1 MFLKYFPILAWSKSY
16 TYNDLAEDGLAAIIV
31 TIMLIP
37 QSLAYA
43 MLAGLPPEMG
53 LYASIIPLVLYAI
66 FGTSKT
72 LAVGPVAVIALMT
85 SASCSQFAN
94 PGSSEYII
102 FAIIL
107 ALMSGII
114 LILMGLLKLGFI
126 ANFLSHPVISGFITA
141 SGLIIAASQL
151 NHILGIEGT
160 GSNLYDILYNL
171 ISNLMNINVYTVFLG
186 SCAIIIL
193 FWCKT
198 RLKNFLLAR
207 GFKPLMANILSR
219 TGPVFAVVLTSL
231 AVWLFNMETRQVA
244 IVGSI
249 PEGLPSFAIPS
260 FIATIWRELLP
271 AAILI
276 SLVGYVET
284 VSVAQTLASKRRQ
297 RIDPNQELIALG
309 FSNVGSGISGGFP
322 VTGGFARSVVNFD
335 AGAKTPAAGAFTA
348 IGIAL
353 ATLFLTPALFY
364 LPKATLSATIIIAVL
379 SLVDFKAVFRT
390 FSYSRPDGLAMAG
403 TILITLLLGVEI
415 GIVSGVGISLLMYL
429 YRTSRPH
436 IARIGQVP
444 GTQHFRNVNRHLVI
458 TSEKVISL
466 RIDESLYF
474 PNARFLEDSV
484 NSFVGKEPDVTDVIL
499 MFSAINYLDAS
510 ALESLEAINRR
521 LADAKVNLHLSE
533 VKGPVMDQLKR
544 THFLLELSGQVFLS
558 QFDAFKSLEPK
569 LAEKTLNF
577 NKIS

>member
-1 MFLKYFPILAWSKSY
+1 MYSKYFPILEWFKSY
-16 TYNDLAEDGLAAIIV
+16 TYTDFTDDSVAAVIV

-53 LYASIIPLVLYAI
+53 LYASIIPLILYAI

-94 PGSSEYII
+94 PGSAEYVVLAVTL
-102 FAIIL
+102 AI
-107 ALMSGII
+107 MSGIM
-114 LILMGLLKLGFI
+114 LITMGLLKLGFV

-151 NHILGIEGT
+151 NHIFGIEGR
-160 GSNLYDILYNL
+160 GSNLLDILHNL
-171 ISNLMNINVYTVFLG
+171 ISNLSHLNPYTLVIGVFALT
-186 SCAIIIL
+186 IL
-193 FWCKT
+193 FWCKK
-198 RLKNFLLAR
+198 RLKQFMLNL
-207 GFKPLMANILSR
+207 GSSPLTSDVVSR
-219 TGPVFAVVLTSL
+219 TGPVIAVVLTTTM
-231 AVWLFNMETRQVA
+231 VWVFGLGANKVA
-244 IVGSI
+244 IVGKI
-249 PEGLPSFAIPS
+249 PDGLPSLGFPS
-260 FIATIWRELLP
+260 FSFSIWAELLAP
-271 AAILI
+271 ALLI
-276 SLVGYVET
+276 TLVGYVET

-353 ATLFLTPALFY
+353 ATVFLTPLLFY
-364 LPKATLSATIIIAVL
+364 LPKATLAATIIIAVL
-379 SLVDFKAVFRT
+379 SLVDFKSVQKT
-390 FSYSRPDGLAMAG
+390 FSYSRPDGLAMTC
-403 TILITLLLGVEI
+403 TIFATLLMGVEI
-415 GIVSGVGISLLMYL
+415 GIISGVGISLLMYL

-436 IARIGQVP
+436 IARVGQVP

-474 PNARFLEDSV
+474 PNARFLEDTIYGY
-484 NSFVGKEPDVTDVIL
+484 VGREPEINDVIL
-499 MFSAINYLDAS
+499 VFSAINYLDAS
-510 ALESLEAINRR
+510 ALESLESINRR
-521 LADAKVNLHLSE
+521 LADAKVNLHFSE
-533 VKGPVMDQLKR
+533 VKGPVMDQLQR
-544 THFLLELSGQVFLS
+544 TNFLAELSGQVFLS
-558 QFDAFKSLEPK
+558 QFEAFKTLEPD
-569 LAEKTLNF
+569 LAEGSITF
-577 NKIS
+577 NKV

>member
-1 MFLKYFPILAWSKSY
+1 
-16 TYNDLAEDGLAAIIV
+16 
-31 TIMLIP
+31 
-37 QSLAYA
+37 

-53 LYASIIPLVLYAI
+53 LYASIIPLILYAI

-85 SASCSQFAN
+85 SASCSQFAD
-94 PGSSEYII
+94 PGSSEYIL

-107 ALMSGII
+107 ALLSGII
-114 LILMGLLKLGFI
+114 LAFMGLLKLGFI

-141 SGLIIAASQL
+141 SGLIIASSQL
-151 NHILGIEGT
+151 NHILGIEGS
-160 GSNLYDILYNL
+160 GSNLYEILVNLAGNL
-171 ISNLMNINVYTVFLG
+171 ININGYTVSLG
-186 SCAIIIL
+186 VFALIIL

-198 RLKNFLLAR
+198 RLRNFLLYR
-207 GFKPLMANILSR
+207 GLKPFIADILSR
-219 TGPVFAVVLTSL
+219 TGPVFAVLLTSL
-231 AVWLFNMETRQVA
+231 AVWLLDLEIKQVA

-249 PEGLPSFAIPS
+249 PKGLPTFAMPS
-260 FIATIWRELLP
+260 FTFSIWIELLP

-309 FSNVGSGISGGFP
+309 ISNVGSGISGGFP

-348 IGIAL
+348 IGIAF
-353 ATLFLTPALFY
+353 ATMFLTPVLFY

-379 SLVDFKAVFRT
+379 SLVDFKAVFKT
-390 FSYSRPDGLAMAG
+390 FSYSSPDGMAMTG
-403 TILITLLLGVEI
+403 TILATLLLGVEV
-415 GIVSGVGISLLMYL
+415 GIISGVGISLLMYL

-458 TSEKVISL
+458 TSKKIISL

-474 PNARFLEDSV
+474 PNARYLEDSV
-484 NSFVGKEPDVTDVIL
+484 NSYVGKEPEITDVIL

-544 THFLLELSGQVFLS
+544 THFLSELSGQVFLS
-558 QFDAFKSLEPK
+558 QFDAFKYLEPE
-569 LAEKTLNF
+569 LAERTLNS
-577 NKIS
+577 NKIW